1 MKRSLVRAASL
12 ALAAALAVALAGC
25 SAAPATTTPSPTASP
40 SPTFFCTP
48 DAGGAPT
55 PCSPEAYTEQLRL
68 DVLYAEATKNY
79 QRFFNESVK
88 LQRAGGTDKATPTML
103 AVAAGPYLDAQ
114 VTNLRRFAELGIKAG
129 PGDIKLVRVD
139 RSPGAAS
146 RGYEVALATCI
157 DSRGVPLLQGDTTI
171 DVGTAYAETV
181 YFKRDV
187 GVLKLWD
194 GEGKRVDGC

>member
-1 MKRSLVRAASL
+1 MRRSLVATASL
-12 ALAAALAVALAGC
+12 ALALAHAGC
-25 SAAPATTTPSPTASP
+25 SAPPSTTPTPSASP
-40 SPTFFCTP
+40 SPTFFCTA

-129 PGDIKLVRVD
+129 PGDIKLVRLD